1 MFFCFLSYFQSFT
14 KPGCF
19 FVYTVVLFQIYRG
32 MFFLRIKILI
42 IRVCENVSKIYLKQN
57 SFDNPKMSNFAV
69 SKIRGN
75 ELPGNFI
82 KLIIR

>member
-1 MFFCFLSYFQSFT
+1 MFFAFYHIFKALRNPGVFLFTPGFCFKST
-14 KPGCF
+14 GVC
-19 FVYTVVLFQIYRG
+19 
-32 MFFLRIKILI
+32 FFLRIKILI